1 MTDGNATITAEFP
14 FLTEFDNV
22 SMTLDINGEKMTF
35 DLEDFFN
42 YAGKSIAS
50 IPGLENMKVY
60 LDDKEISLIDV
71 QEIASD
77 QIASMSV
84 DKKEN
89 IIYITIKK
97 TDK

>member
-1 MTDGNATITAEFP
+1 MTDGNATITAVFP

-42 YAGKSIAS
+42 NAGKSIAS

-60 LDDKEISLIDV
+60 LDGKEISLIDV

>member
-1 MTDGNATITAEFP
+1 
-14 FLTEFDNV
+14 
-22 SMTLDINGEKMTF
+22 MTLDINGEKMTF

-42 YAGKSIAS
+42 NAGKSKAS
-50 IPGLENMKVY
+50 VSGLENMKVY
-60 LDDKEISLIDV
+60 LDGKEISLIDV

-89 IIYITIKK
+89 VIYITIKK
-97 TDK
+97 TDKK